1 MIRNIVFDLG
11 GVIMTICQEEAIKR
25 FKSIGL
31 KNVENYLNPYT
42 QTDIFGDI
50 EEGKISAE
58 QFREKLSEPIGKEVT
73 YEECKFAWL
82 GYRQDVPLR
91 NLDILLHFAVALYNV
106 YVDFVEKILTLLH
119 DTVGLL
125 QKRLYQISTARSRG
139 INGNHKILDLI
150 AVFIFQWLYQRH
162 ISISI
167 ESVGII
173 DIIKFIVIYLDC
185 LTHHH
190 ELFEKSCIIIA
201 FPGGLFQILFHA
213 LRIVSV
219 LTETP

>member
-58 QFREKLSEPIGKEVT
+58 QFREKLSELIGKEVT

-91 NLDILLHFAVALYNV
+91 NLDILRKLKVQGYKLILLSNTNPFMMSWGLSGEFDGNGNSLESYFDSLYLSYKLGVMKPNKKIFQ
-106 YVDFVEKILTLLH
+106 YIIDNEKIQPGESLFIDDGERNINAARLLGFKTLCP
-119 DTVGLL
+119 
-125 QKRLYQISTARSRG
+125 
-139 INGNHKILDLI
+139 INGEDWTKELI
-150 AVFIFQWLYQRH
+150 
-162 ISISI
+162 
-167 ESVGII
+167 
-173 DIIKFIVIYLDC
+173 
-185 LTHHH
+185 
-190 ELFEKSCIIIA
+190 ELLK
-201 FPGGLFQILFHA
+201 
-213 LRIVSV
+213 
-219 LTETP
+219 TNN

>member
-31 KNVENYLNPYT
+31 KNVEDYLNPYT

-58 QFREKLSEPIGKEVT
+58 QFRAKLSELIGKEVT

-91 NLDILLHFAVALYNV
+91 NLDILRKLKAQGYKLILLSNTNPFMMSWGLSGEFDGNGNSLESYFDSLYLSYKLGVMKPNKKIFQ
-106 YVDFVEKILTLLH
+106 YIIDKEKIQPGESLFIDDGERNINAARLLGFKTLCP
-119 DTVGLL
+119 
-125 QKRLYQISTARSRG
+125 
-139 INGNHKILDLI
+139 INGEDWTKELI
-150 AVFIFQWLYQRH
+150 
-162 ISISI
+162 
-167 ESVGII
+167 
-173 DIIKFIVIYLDC
+173 
-185 LTHHH
+185 
-190 ELFEKSCIIIA
+190 ELLKNNN
-201 FPGGLFQILFHA
+201 
-213 LRIVSV
+213 
-219 LTETP
+219 

>member
-31 KNVENYLNPYT
+31 KNVEDYLNPYT

-58 QFREKLSEPIGKEVT
+58 QFREKLSELIGKEVT

-91 NLDILLHFAVALYNV
+91 NLDILRKLKVQGYKLILLSNTNPFMMSWGLSGEFDGNGNSLESYFDSLYLSYKLGVMKPNKKIFQ
-106 YVDFVEKILTLLH
+106 YIIDNEKIQPSESLFIDDGERNINAARLLGFKTLCP
-119 DTVGLL
+119 
-125 QKRLYQISTARSRG
+125 
-139 INGNHKILDLI
+139 INGEDWTKELI
-150 AVFIFQWLYQRH
+150 
-162 ISISI
+162 
-167 ESVGII
+167 
-173 DIIKFIVIYLDC
+173 
-185 LTHHH
+185 
-190 ELFEKSCIIIA
+190 ELLKNKN
-201 FPGGLFQILFHA
+201 
-213 LRIVSV
+213 
-219 LTETP
+219 

>member
-31 KNVENYLNPYT
+31 KNVEDYLNPYT

-58 QFREKLSEPIGKEVT
+58 QFRAKLSELIGKEVT

-91 NLDILLHFAVALYNV
+91 NLDILRKLKAQGYKLILLSNTNPFMMSWGLSGEFDGNGNSLESYFDSLYLSYKLGVMKPNKKIFQ
-106 YVDFVEKILTLLH
+106 YIIDNEKIQPSESLFI
-119 DTVGLL
+119 DDGE
-125 QKRLYQISTARSRG
+125 RNINTARLLG
-139 INGNHKILDLI
+139 FKTLCPINGEDWTKELI
-150 AVFIFQWLYQRH
+150 
-162 ISISI
+162 
-167 ESVGII
+167 
-173 DIIKFIVIYLDC
+173 
-185 LTHHH
+185 
-190 ELFEKSCIIIA
+190 ELLKNNN
-201 FPGGLFQILFHA
+201 
-213 LRIVSV
+213 
-219 LTETP
+219 

>member
-31 KNVENYLNPYT
+31 KNVEDYLNPYT

-58 QFREKLSEPIGKEVT
+58 QFRAKLSELIGKEVT

-91 NLDILLHFAVALYNV
+91 NLDILRKLKVQGYKLILLSNTNPFMMSWGLSGEFDGNGNSLESYFDSLYLSYKLGVMKPNKKIFQ
-106 YVDFVEKILTLLH
+106 YIIDNEKIQPGESLFIDDGERNINAARLLGFKTLCP
-119 DTVGLL
+119 
-125 QKRLYQISTARSRG
+125 
-139 INGNHKILDLI
+139 INGEDWTKE
-150 AVFIFQWLYQRH
+150 V
-162 ISISI
+162 I
-167 ESVGII
+167 ELLK
-173 DIIKFIVIYLDC
+173 DNN
-185 LTHHH
+185 
-190 ELFEKSCIIIA
+190 
-201 FPGGLFQILFHA
+201 
-213 LRIVSV
+213 
-219 LTETP
+219 

>member
-31 KNVENYLNPYT
+31 KNVEDYLNPYT

-58 QFREKLSEPIGKEVT
+58 QFRAKLSELIGKEVT

-91 NLDILLHFAVALYNV
+91 NLDILRKLKAQGYKLILLSNTNPFMMSWGLSGEFDGNGNSLESYFDSLYLSYKLGVMKPNKKIFQ
-106 YVDFVEKILTLLH
+106 YIIDNEKIQPGESLFI
-119 DTVGLL
+119 DDGE
-125 QKRLYQISTARSRG
+125 RNINTARLLG
-139 INGNHKILDLI
+139 FKTLCPINGEDWTKELI
-150 AVFIFQWLYQRH
+150 
-162 ISISI
+162 
-167 ESVGII
+167 
-173 DIIKFIVIYLDC
+173 
-185 LTHHH
+185 
-190 ELFEKSCIIIA
+190 ELLKNNN
-201 FPGGLFQILFHA
+201 
-213 LRIVSV
+213 
-219 LTETP
+219 

>member
-31 KNVENYLNPYT
+31 KNVEDYLNPYT

-58 QFREKLSEPIGKEVT
+58 QFREKLSELIGKEVT

-91 NLDILLHFAVALYNV
+91 NLDILRKLKVQGYKLILLSNTNPFMMSWGLSGEFDGNGNSLESYFDSLYLSYKLGVMKPNKKIFQ
-106 YVDFVEKILTLLH
+106 YIIDNEKIQPGESIFIDDGERNINAARLLGFKTLCP
-119 DTVGLL
+119 
-125 QKRLYQISTARSRG
+125 
-139 INGNHKILDLI
+139 INGEDWTKELI
-150 AVFIFQWLYQRH
+150 
-162 ISISI
+162 
-167 ESVGII
+167 
-173 DIIKFIVIYLDC
+173 
-185 LTHHH
+185 
-190 ELFEKSCIIIA
+190 ELLKNNN
-201 FPGGLFQILFHA
+201 
-213 LRIVSV
+213 
-219 LTETP
+219 

>member
-58 QFREKLSEPIGKEVT
+58 QFRAKLSELIGKEVT

-91 NLDILLHFAVALYNV
+91 NLDILRKLKAQGYKLILLSNTNPFMMSWGLSGEFDGNGNSLESYFDSLYLSYKLGVMKPNKKIFQ
-106 YVDFVEKILTLLH
+106 YIIDNEKIQPGESLFIDDGERNINAARLLGFKTLCP
-119 DTVGLL
+119 
-125 QKRLYQISTARSRG
+125 
-139 INGNHKILDLI
+139 INGEDWTKELIEIL
-150 AVFIFQWLYQRH
+150 
-162 ISISI
+162 
-167 ESVGII
+167 
-173 DIIKFIVIYLDC
+173 KNNN
-185 LTHHH
+185 
-190 ELFEKSCIIIA
+190 
-201 FPGGLFQILFHA
+201 
-213 LRIVSV
+213 
-219 LTETP
+219 

>member
-11 GVIMTICQEEAIKR
+11 GVIMTICQDEAIKR

-58 QFREKLSEPIGKEVT
+58 QFREKLSELIGKEVT

-91 NLDILLHFAVALYNV
+91 NLDILRKLKAQGYKLILLSNTNPFMMSWGLSGEFDGNGNSLESYFDSLYLSYKLGVMKPNKKIFQ
-106 YVDFVEKILTLLH
+106 YIIDNEKIQPGESLFIDDGERNINAARLLGFKTLCP
-119 DTVGLL
+119 
-125 QKRLYQISTARSRG
+125 
-139 INGNHKILDLI
+139 INGEDWTKELI
-150 AVFIFQWLYQRH
+150 
-162 ISISI
+162 
-167 ESVGII
+167 
-173 DIIKFIVIYLDC
+173 
-185 LTHHH
+185 
-190 ELFEKSCIIIA
+190 ELLKNNN
-201 FPGGLFQILFHA
+201 
-213 LRIVSV
+213 
-219 LTETP
+219 

>member
-31 KNVENYLNPYT
+31 KNVEDYLNPYT

-58 QFREKLSEPIGKEVT
+58 QFRAKLSELIGKEVT

-91 NLDILLHFAVALYNV
+91 NLDILRKLKAQGYKLILLSNTNPFMMSWGLSGEFDGNGNSLESYFDSLYLSYKLGVMKPNKKIFQ
-106 YVDFVEKILTLLH
+106 YIIDNEKIQPGESLFIDDGERNINAARLLGFKTLCP
-119 DTVGLL
+119 
-125 QKRLYQISTARSRG
+125 
-139 INGNHKILDLI
+139 INGEDWTKELI
-150 AVFIFQWLYQRH
+150 
-162 ISISI
+162 
-167 ESVGII
+167 
-173 DIIKFIVIYLDC
+173 
-185 LTHHH
+185 
-190 ELFEKSCIIIA
+190 ELLKNKN
-201 FPGGLFQILFHA
+201 
-213 LRIVSV
+213 
-219 LTETP
+219 

>member
-11 GVIMTICQEEAIKR
+11 GVIMTICQDEAIKR

-58 QFREKLSEPIGKEVT
+58 QFRAKLSELIGKEVT

-91 NLDILLHFAVALYNV
+91 NLDILRKLKAQGYKLILLSNTNPFMMSWGLSGEFDGNGNSLESYFDSLYLSYKLGVMKPNKKIFQ
-106 YVDFVEKILTLLH
+106 YIIDNEKIQPSESLFIDDGERNINAARLLGFKTLCP
-119 DTVGLL
+119 
-125 QKRLYQISTARSRG
+125 
-139 INGNHKILDLI
+139 INGEDWTKELI
-150 AVFIFQWLYQRH
+150 
-162 ISISI
+162 
-167 ESVGII
+167 
-173 DIIKFIVIYLDC
+173 
-185 LTHHH
+185 
-190 ELFEKSCIIIA
+190 ELLKNNN
-201 FPGGLFQILFHA
+201 
-213 LRIVSV
+213 
-219 LTETP
+219 

>member
-58 QFREKLSEPIGKEVT
+58 QFRAKLSELIGKEVT

-91 NLDILLHFAVALYNV
+91 NLDILRKLKVQGYKLILLSNTNPFMMSWGLSGEFDGNGNSLESYFDSLYLSYKLGVMKPNKKIFQ
-106 YVDFVEKILTLLH
+106 YIIDNEKIQPGESLFIDDGERNINAARLLGFKTLCP
-119 DTVGLL
+119 
-125 QKRLYQISTARSRG
+125 
-139 INGNHKILDLI
+139 INGEDWTKELI
-150 AVFIFQWLYQRH
+150 
-162 ISISI
+162 
-167 ESVGII
+167 
-173 DIIKFIVIYLDC
+173 
-185 LTHHH
+185 
-190 ELFEKSCIIIA
+190 ELLKNNN
-201 FPGGLFQILFHA
+201 
-213 LRIVSV
+213 
-219 LTETP
+219 

>member
-31 KNVENYLNPYT
+31 KNVEDYLNPYT

-58 QFREKLSEPIGKEVT
+58 QFREKLSELIGKEVT

-91 NLDILLHFAVALYNV
+91 NLDILRKLKAQGYKLILLSNTNPFMMSWGLSGEFDGNGNSLESYFDSLYLSYKLGVMKPNKKIFQ
-106 YVDFVEKILTLLH
+106 YIIDNEKIQPSESLFI
-119 DTVGLL
+119 DDGE
-125 QKRLYQISTARSRG
+125 RNINTARLLG
-139 INGNHKILDLI
+139 FKTLCPINGEDWTKELI
-150 AVFIFQWLYQRH
+150 
-162 ISISI
+162 
-167 ESVGII
+167 
-173 DIIKFIVIYLDC
+173 
-185 LTHHH
+185 
-190 ELFEKSCIIIA
+190 ELLKNNN
-201 FPGGLFQILFHA
+201 
-213 LRIVSV
+213 
-219 LTETP
+219 

>member
-58 QFREKLSEPIGKEVT
+58 QFREKLSELIGKEVT

-91 NLDILLHFAVALYNV
+91 NLDILRKLKAQGYKLILLSNTNPFMMSWGLSGEFDGNGNSLESYFDSLYLSYKLGVMKPNKKIFQ
-106 YVDFVEKILTLLH
+106 YIIDNEKIQPGESLFIDDGERNINAARLLGFKTLCP
-119 DTVGLL
+119 
-125 QKRLYQISTARSRG
+125 
-139 INGNHKILDLI
+139 INGEDWTKELI
-150 AVFIFQWLYQRH
+150 
-162 ISISI
+162 
-167 ESVGII
+167 
-173 DIIKFIVIYLDC
+173 
-185 LTHHH
+185 
-190 ELFEKSCIIIA
+190 ELLKNNN
-201 FPGGLFQILFHA
+201 
-213 LRIVSV
+213 
-219 LTETP
+219 

>member
-31 KNVENYLNPYT
+31 KNVEDYLNPYT

-58 QFREKLSEPIGKEVT
+58 QFRAKLSELIGKEVT

-91 NLDILLHFAVALYNV
+91 NLDILRKLKVQGYKLILLSNTNPFMMSWGLSGEFDGNGNSLESYFDSLYLSYKLGVMKPNKKIFQ
-106 YVDFVEKILTLLH
+106 YIIDNEKIQPGESLFIDDGERNINAARLLGFKTLCP
-119 DTVGLL
+119 
-125 QKRLYQISTARSRG
+125 
-139 INGNHKILDLI
+139 INGEDWTKELIEIL
-150 AVFIFQWLYQRH
+150 
-162 ISISI
+162 
-167 ESVGII
+167 
-173 DIIKFIVIYLDC
+173 KNNN
-185 LTHHH
+185 
-190 ELFEKSCIIIA
+190 
-201 FPGGLFQILFHA
+201 
-213 LRIVSV
+213 
-219 LTETP
+219 

>member
-11 GVIMTICQEEAIKR
+11 GVIMTICQDEAIKR

-58 QFREKLSEPIGKEVT
+58 QFREKLSELIGKEVT

-91 NLDILLHFAVALYNV
+91 NLDILRKLKAQGYKLILLSNTNPFMMSWGLSGEFDGNGNSLESYFDSLYLSYKLGVMIPNKKIFQ
-106 YVDFVEKILTLLH
+106 YIIDNEKIQPGESLFIDDGERNINAARLLGFKTLCP
-119 DTVGLL
+119 
-125 QKRLYQISTARSRG
+125 
-139 INGNHKILDLI
+139 INGEDWTKELI
-150 AVFIFQWLYQRH
+150 
-162 ISISI
+162 
-167 ESVGII
+167 
-173 DIIKFIVIYLDC
+173 
-185 LTHHH
+185 
-190 ELFEKSCIIIA
+190 ELLKNNN
-201 FPGGLFQILFHA
+201 
-213 LRIVSV
+213 
-219 LTETP
+219 

>member
-31 KNVENYLNPYT
+31 KNVEDYLNPYT

-58 QFREKLSEPIGKEVT
+58 QFRAKLSELIGKEVT

-91 NLDILLHFAVALYNV
+91 NLDILRKLKAQGYKLILLSNTNPFMMSWGLSGEFDGNGNSLESYFDSLYLSYKLGVMKPNKKIFQ
-106 YVDFVEKILTLLH
+106 YIIDNEKIQPGESLFIDDGERNINAARLLGFKTLCP
-119 DTVGLL
+119 
-125 QKRLYQISTARSRG
+125 
-139 INGNHKILDLI
+139 INGEDWTKELIEIL
-150 AVFIFQWLYQRH
+150 
-162 ISISI
+162 
-167 ESVGII
+167 
-173 DIIKFIVIYLDC
+173 KNNN
-185 LTHHH
+185 
-190 ELFEKSCIIIA
+190 
-201 FPGGLFQILFHA
+201 
-213 LRIVSV
+213 
-219 LTETP
+219 